1 MTASR
6 RHVCVLGAALALL
19 VVAVATQARSE
30 DPQPLTQQ
38 EQTCTL
44 QAGPTRS
51 VVRVID
57 AETVELDDGEEA
69 RLIGALAPRS
79 PDLKPD
85 AQPWPPETA
94 AVDALRELVLGR
106 SVELASSGR
115 LKDRYGHLL
124 AHLFLEENGE
134 RVWVQGR
141 LLSSGHARAYGLPD
155 SFACARELL
164 AHEHVA
170 RDAHSGLWANAA
182 YATRAA
188 REGARL
194 LRYRNSYQ
202 IVEGSVVRV
211 KAAKART
218 YLDFGPD
225 RRTDFSAGI
234 DAKILRANPEW
245 AKTLQGLQGRRVEVR
260 GWIEY
265 RSGPYIAIEDPSQL
279 AVIEEGAHPQVSSP
293 GGPVLSSERP
303 NAQPGE
309 RHKRKRPAHNVPGV
323 DL

>member
-1 MTASR
+1 MTVSR
-6 RHVCVLGAALALL
+6 QHARFLGAALAALA
-19 VVAVATQARSE
+19 VAATQARSE
-30 DPQPLTQQ
+30 DPQPQSPQ

-57 AETVELDDGEEA
+57 AETVELDDGEEV

-85 AQPWPPETA
+85 AEPWPPETA
-94 AVDALRELVLGR
+94 AAAALRDLVLGR
-106 SVELASSGR
+106 SVELAWSGR

-124 AHLFLEENGE
+124 AHLFLEDNGD

-141 LLSSGHARAYGLPD
+141 LLSNGHARAYGLPD
-155 SFACARELL
+155 SFACAGELL
-164 AHEHVA
+164 AHERVA
-170 RDAHSGLWANAA
+170 RDAQAGLWANSA
-182 YATRAA
+182 YAARAA
-188 REGARL
+188 RDGGRL

-211 KAAKART
+211 KAAKSRT

-225 RRTDFSAGI
+225 WRTDFSAGI
-234 DAKILRANPEW
+234 DAKVLRTNPEW
-245 AKTLQGLQGRRVEVR
+245 AKTLHGLQGRRVEVR

-279 AVIEEGAHPQVSSP
+279 AVIEEGARPQVSAP
-293 GGPVLSSERP
+293 AGPVLSSERP
-303 NAQPGE
+303 SEP
-309 RHKRKRPAHNVPGV
+309 RKRKRPARNVPGV